1 MVRERSR
8 DRQSSSAKEQLPPLE
23 SGDRLTRHE
32 FERRYHAM
40 PHLKKAELVAEIAA
54 SSAANDTP
62 DSKPR
67 LCRSH
72 HSGYD
77 NNISVNLL

>member
-1 MVRERSR
+1 MVTERSKQQTSWAS
-8 DRQSSSAKEQLPPLE
+8 DRFPPLE
-23 SGDRLTRHE
+23 SGDHLTRHA
-32 FERRYHAM
+32 FEQRYHAM